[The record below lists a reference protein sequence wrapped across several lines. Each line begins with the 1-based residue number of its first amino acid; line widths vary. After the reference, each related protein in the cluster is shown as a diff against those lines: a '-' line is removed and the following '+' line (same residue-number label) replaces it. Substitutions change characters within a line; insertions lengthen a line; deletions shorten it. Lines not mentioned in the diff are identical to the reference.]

1 MSRAKHGKLSTYADP
16 DSDRRGDEGVLAE
29 LTTVNNELANLQR
42 ELAKRNSEL
51 ARLNEEKNLL
61 LGMAAHD
68 LRSPLGVIMMCS
80 EFLTDVAA
88 ASLTEEQQRLLT
100 VIRERSK
107 SMLRMVED
115 LLDVAAIEAG
125 ELRLER
131 KPADLDTI
139 IRQCVEINHAL
150 GGRKRIAVE
159 FVSLK
164 TLVTAHVDG
173 GKIEQVL
180 NNLIGNAI
188 KFSHWDTTVRVGL
201 AERDGSVV
209 VYVADEGQGIPAGEL
224 SKLFRP
230 FSTGS
235 VRGTAGELSTGLGLA
250 IVRRIIEGHGGTISV
265 QSEVGRGSTFT
276 FTLPRLAT

>member
-1 MSRAKHGKLSTYADP
+1 MSRSKPGKLSTYAGP
-16 DSDRRGDEGVLAE
+16 DHRGDEGVLAE

-42 ELAKRNSEL
+42 ELAKRNAEL

-88 ASLTEEQQRLLT
+88 ATFTEEQQRLLT

-107 SMLRMVED
+107 SMLRMVEE

-125 ELRLER
+125 QLRLER
-131 KPADLDTI
+131 KPADLGTI
-139 IRQCVEINHAL
+139 IRQCVAINHAL

-159 FVSLK
+159 FVSPG

-188 KFSHWDTTVRVGL
+188 KFSHRDTTVRVGL
-201 AERDGSVV
+201 AERDGSAV
-209 VYVADEGQGIPAGEL
+209 VYVEDAGQGIPAGEL
-224 SKLFRP
+224 SNLFRA
-230 FSTGS
+230 FSRGS

-250 IVRRIIEGHGGTISV
+250 IVRRIVEGHGGTISV